1 MGLLQHL
8 QAVFP
13 RLDLAPTMEST
24 MIKLVEEAGELAEL
38 IGKVRGMSGEDK
50 NQVVLKLLVR
60 DLSREI
66 AERMARPGGMDPAEM
81 GSLMHRYQEL
91 KRAAETGQ
99 LAGQAI
105 ETWIARELLDVIQTC
120 ATFAYQLNIDLDA
133 LLQEHR
139 AKLVRRGYLS
149 E

>member
-1 MGLLQHL
+1 
-8 QAVFP
+8 
-13 RLDLAPTMEST
+13 
-24 MIKLVEEAGELAEL
+24 
-38 IGKVRGMSGEDK
+38 
-50 NQVVLKLLVR
+50 
-60 DLSREI
+60 
-66 AERMARPGGMDPAEM
+66 MDPAEM